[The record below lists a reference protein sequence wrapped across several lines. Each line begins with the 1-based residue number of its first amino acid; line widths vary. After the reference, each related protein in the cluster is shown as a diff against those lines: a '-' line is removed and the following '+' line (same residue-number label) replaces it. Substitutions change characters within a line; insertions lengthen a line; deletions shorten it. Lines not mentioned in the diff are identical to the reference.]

1 MRPALYHLSG
11 ISHFYGEKKVLDI
24 DDLKIPSGS
33 ILGVSGPN
41 GSGKS
46 TLLKLLAFAMA
57 PSQGEVR
64 FNNHIEGPFS
74 PRIRSKVTLL
84 TQKPYLLKRSVFDNV
99 AYGLKIRKD
108 QSNLKKRVKQ
118 ALASVGMD
126 YQEFYQRRW
135 HELSGGESQRVAMA
149 ARLILRPEALLLDEP
164 VASVDT
170 ESAQLIRQA
179 SLAARNDWGCT
190 LVIVSHDLAW
200 LHECSDTRISM
211 AGGRIF
217 STGEESI
224 IPPPYTEGIDGLP
237 VKDIGYGEMIC
248 LSPRDNT
255 EMTAVIEK
263 KKIHIS
269 LYKEDSNGYDNQVTA
284 LVSSML
290 YEKKSG
296 HILTSLDLTNQ
307 NRNGF
312 SLTLSFPPKQAE
324 DLKLR
329 PGKKIIL
336 MFKSRDITWR

>member
-1 MRPALYHLSG
+1 MQPALYHLSG
-11 ISHFYGEKKVLDI
+11 IRHFYGEKKVLDI
-24 DDLKIPSGS
+24 DELKIPTGS
-33 ILGVSGPN
+33 IMGLSGPN

-46 TLLKLLAFAMA
+46 TLLKLLAFAMS

-64 FNNHIEGPFS
+64 FNNRVEGPFS

-84 TQKPYLLKRSVFDNV
+84 TQKTYLLKRSVFDNV

-108 QSNLKKRVKQ
+108 RENLKRRVKQ

-126 YQEFYQRRW
+126 YHGFYQRRW
-135 HELSGGESQRVAMA
+135 HELSGGEAQRVAMA

-170 ESAQLIRQA
+170 RSAQLIRQA

-224 IPPPYTEGIDGLP
+224 IPPPYTEKQGSLP
-237 VKDIGYGEMIC
+237 VKDLGNGEAIR
-248 LSPRDNT
+248 LSPRENT
-255 EMTAVIEK
+255 EMTAIIEK

-269 LYKEDSNGYDNQVTA
+269 LYKADSNGYDNQVTA
-284 LVSSML
+284 RVTSML
-290 YEKKSG
+290 YEKKNG

-307 NRNGF
+307 NKNGF

-324 DLKLR
+324 DLKLI

-336 MFKSRDITWR
+336 MFQSRDIFWR